1 MRARARVVAVERTAR
16 PTWDWDGF
24 RPRTAL
30 GWVALTAAAAHVVL
44 LLVVQWRHTTYW
56 QPDALW
62 SDPHVV
68 AAGIAF
74 AATAIGGAVAALVAT
89 IRFGEH
95 SVLML
100 VPTVLGAFW
109 ALWLLGQAPGW
120 LS

>member
-1 MRARARVVAVERTAR
+1 MRARARAVAVERTAR
-16 PTWDWDGF
+16 PTWDWDGL
-24 RPRTAL
+24 RPLSAL
-30 GWVALTAAAAHVVL
+30 GWVAVSAAAAHAAL
-44 LLVVQWRHTTYW
+44 LVVVQWRHATYW
-56 QPDALW
+56 QPEALW

-68 AAGIAF
+68 AAAIAF
-74 AATAIGGAVAALVAT
+74 GATAIGGAIAALVAT

-109 ALWLLGQAPGW
+109 ALWLLAQVSGW